1 MSSRILQ
8 QDSDSL
14 LTQNNEFIIN
24 ENFIAANSI
33 VTGSP
38 VVGSTGITQDHNI
51 APTNIS
57 TGASVVSTA
66 SITQDHNID
75 PTSISTGA
83 SVVSTTGITQDHN
96 IAPSGITSGQPVVST
111 SAITQVHDLAA
122 SGIASGQPVVATSGI
137 TQDHNL
143 STVGVIAGQVVIST
157 AGLIQNHSLQAN
169 DLVTGNPIVPSV
181 DATELENFTVAPVTT
196 GTPTVGQPSFAQVH
210 NIGLADV
217 VTSSPIVQSAD
228 DPNAI
233 IRAEIEEIQQMFG
246 GWNRRI
252 YEVPDGRLVQAE
264 REIKSTF
271 GDTVSIDKKAKSLL
285 KFGKSAELSA
295 DTIETVWSYGGH
307 EVYVQD
313 NLIDSISSSNAV
325 DNEEIYLECHTV
337 EGTGADQQFTFMTQ
351 TVNLNGQ
358 TRVALPT
365 PVARV
370 SKAYNNNGTEL
381 VGNVYVYQNT
391 ALVAGVPQ
399 DSTKVHAHIPQGF
412 QQSFKGA
419 TTFSNEDYYVLTG
432 GFGSVSNKQAASVD
446 FYLEVRTPGKVFRQ
460 GAAVSAGSAGG
471 SWDID
476 LDPCIIIPK
485 NADIRITC
493 ETATQGAVVFGS
505 FKGYLAKVTG

>member
-1 MSSRILQ
+1 MAVLEPLDIITGPPQSTSVDDTR
-8 QDSDSL
+8 
-14 LTQNNEFIIN
+14 LTDNSYVLDWYTYFYAPDVTLSQN
-24 ENFIAANSI
+24 
-33 VTGSP
+33 
-38 VVGSTGITQDHNI
+38 H
-51 APTNIS
+51 
-57 TGASVVSTA
+57 
-66 SITQDHNID
+66 
-75 PTSISTGA
+75 SISVLA
-83 SVVSTTGITQDHN
+83 IL
-96 IAPSGITSGQPVVST
+96 SGQPVVST
-111 SAITQVHDLAA
+111 
-122 SGIASGQPVVATSGI
+122 
-137 TQDHNL
+137 
-143 STVGVIAGQVVIST
+143 
-157 AGLIQNHSLQAN
+157 AGLIQNYNIAAN
-169 DLVTGNPIVPSV
+169 SV
-181 DATELENFTVAPVTT
+181 EA
-196 GTPTVGQPSFAQVH
+196 
-210 NIGLADV
+210 
-217 VTSSPIVQSAD
+217 SSPIVSTTDLVEDYSLTVIGFSTEQPVVSPASMTEAENLAANGITTGVPVNSNAALSQSYTLVASSIVTRRPEVEAAV

-233 IRAEIEEIQQMFG
+233 IAQEIEEIQQMFG

-264 REIKSTF
+264 REIQSTF

-313 NLIDSISSSNAV
+313 NLIDSIVSSNVV
-325 DNEEIYLECHTV
+325 DNQEIYLECRTV
-337 EGTGADQQFTFMTQ
+337 EGTGADQKFTFMTQ
-351 TVNLNGQ
+351 AVTLNGQ
-358 TRVALPT
+358 TRVPLPT

-381 VGNVYVYQNT
+381 VGAVYVYQETPLTN
-391 ALVAGVPQ
+391 GVPQ
-399 DSTKVHAHIPQGF
+399 DRTKVHAHIPQGF

-419 TTFSNEDYYVLTG
+419 TTFSNEDYYILTG

-446 FYLEVRTPGKVFRQ
+446 FYLEVRTPDKVFRQ

-505 FKGYLAKVTG
+505 FKGYLAKVTS

>member
-8 QDSDSL
+8 QDSDAL
-14 LTQNNEFIIN
+14 LTQNNEFLIN

-38 VVGSTGITQDHNI
+38 VVGSTSITQDHNI

-57 TGASVVSTA
+57 TGASVVST
-66 SITQDHNID
+66 
-75 PTSISTGA
+75 
-83 SVVSTTGITQDHN
+83 TGITQDH
-96 IAPSGITSGQPVVST
+96 S
-111 SAITQVHDLAA
+111 
-122 SGIASGQPVVATSGI
+122 
-137 TQDHNL
+137 L
-143 STVGVIAGQVVIST
+143 STVGVISGQVVIST

-181 DATELENFTVAPVTT
+181 DATELENFTVAPVIT

-295 DTIETVWSYGGH
+295 NTIETVWSYGGH

-313 NLIDSISSSNAV
+313 NLIDSISSSNVA
-325 DNEEIYLECHTV
+325 DNQEIYLECHTV

-351 TVNLNGQ
+351 TVSLNGQ

-370 SKAYNNNGTEL
+370 SRAYNNNGTEL
-381 VGNVYVYQNT
+381 VGAVYVYQDTPLTN
-391 ALVAGVPQ
+391 GVPQ

-446 FYLEVRTPGKVFRQ
+446 FYLEIRTPGKVFRQ

-471 SWDID
+471 SWDIV
-476 LDPCIIIPK
+476 LDPCIVIPK

>member
-1 MSSRILQ
+1 MAVLEPLDIITGPPQSTSVDDTR
-8 QDSDSL
+8 
-14 LTQNNEFIIN
+14 LTDNSYVLDWYTYFYAPDVTLSQN
-24 ENFIAANSI
+24 
-33 VTGSP
+33 
-38 VVGSTGITQDHNI
+38 H
-51 APTNIS
+51 
-57 TGASVVSTA
+57 
-66 SITQDHNID
+66 
-75 PTSISTGA
+75 SISVLA
-83 SVVSTTGITQDHN
+83 IL
-96 IAPSGITSGQPVVST
+96 SGQPVVST
-111 SAITQVHDLAA
+111 
-122 SGIASGQPVVATSGI
+122 
-137 TQDHNL
+137 
-143 STVGVIAGQVVIST
+143 
-157 AGLIQNHSLQAN
+157 AGLIQNYNIAAN
-169 DLVTGNPIVPSV
+169 SVEASPPIVSTTDLVEDYSLTVIGFS
-181 DATELENFTVAPVTT
+181 TEQPVVSPASMTEAENLAANGITT
-196 GTPTVGQPSFAQVH
+196 GVPVNSNAALSQSYTLVASS
-210 NIGLADV
+210 I
-217 VTSSPIVQSAD
+217 VTRRPEVEAAV

-233 IRAEIEEIQQMFG
+233 IAQEIEEIQQMFG

-295 DTIETVWSYGGH
+295 DTIETVWSYGGN

-505 FKGYLAKVTG
+505 FKGYLAKVTS

>member
-8 QDSDSL
+8 QDSDAL

-51 APTNIS
+51 SPTNIS

-122 SGIASGQPVVATSGI
+122 SGIVSGQPVVATSGI

-169 DLVTGNPIVPSV
+169 DLATASPVIPSV

-233 IRAEIEEIQQMFG
+233 IIAEIEEIQQMFG
-246 GWNRRI
+246 GWQRRT

-264 REIKSTF
+264 REIQATF
-271 GDTVSIDKKAKSLL
+271 GDVVSIDKKAKSLL
-285 KFGKSAELSA
+285 KFGKSAALST
-295 DTIETVWSYGGH
+295 DTLETVWTVGGNESY
-307 EVYVQD
+307 VSD
-313 NLIDSISSSNAV
+313 NSITHVSSSSAL
-325 DNEEIYLECHTV
+325 DTQEIRV
-337 EGTGADQQFTFMTQ
+337 EGHTISGNDLTFVVQ
-351 TVNLNGQ
+351 TVTLSGQ
-358 TRVALPT
+358 TSVALT
-365 PVARV
+365 TGLARV
-370 SKAYNNNGTEL
+370 SRISNNNGTEL
-381 VGNVYVYQNT
+381 VGRVVVYEDT
-391 ALVAGVPQ
+391 AIVGGIPTDA
-399 DSTKVHAHIPQGF
+399 TKIHIDIPLGF
-412 QQSFKGA
+412 QQSFKAA
-419 TTFSNEDYYVLTG
+419 TSFSKEDYYVMS
-432 GFGSVSNKQAASVD
+432 GFYGAVSAKQSAAVD
-446 FYLEVRTPGKVFRQ
+446 FYIEIKEPDGVFLQ
-460 GAAVSAGSAGG
+460 KACFTASSSGG
-471 SWDID
+471 NSDIS
-476 LDPCIIIPK
+476 LDPAIIVPK
-485 NADIRITC
+485 NSDVRVRC
-493 ETATQGAVVFGS
+493 ETSDNNAVVFGI